1 MRLRDKVA
9 LISGAGGPMGRAI
22 ADRFAAEGAS
32 LMLNDISG
40 TRLGE
45 AVDALSSKLAAGAG
59 LESHRAD
66 VTQEAEADALVAR
79 GRAAFEQIDILVNVV
94 GGIRGALFE
103 PLSAMSVAH
112 WDDTLDLNLK
122 GTFHLSKRIG
132 PMMVDR
138 GYGRIVNF
146 ASISYAGEG
155 GQAHYGAAKAAIAAM
170 TRAMAIELAPGV
182 NVNCV
187 APGLINTSVID
198 RMPRR
203 AVKRFIDQT
212 LLGRLGEAAEIANA
226 VLFLASDEASFIT
239 GEILV
244 VSGGIWPAL

>member
-1 MRLRDKVA
+1 MRLQGKVA

-22 ADRFAAEGAS
+22 AERFAAEGAS

-40 TRLGE
+40 NRLGQ
-45 AVDALSSKLAAGAG
+45 AVDGIGAKLAAGAG
-59 LESHRAD
+59 LESHRAN
-66 VTQEAEADALVAR
+66 VTQESEAEELVSH
-79 GRAAFEQIDILVNVV
+79 GREAFGRIDILVNVV

-103 PLSAMSVAH
+103 PLSDMSAAH

-122 GTFHLSKRIG
+122 GTFHLSKRLG
-132 PMMVDR
+132 PLMVEQ

-146 ASISYAGEG
+146 ASTSYAGED
-155 GQAHYGAAKAAIAAM
+155 GQAHYAAAKAAVAAM
-170 TRAMAIELAPGV
+170 TRAMAIELAPAV
-182 NVNCV
+182 TVNCV

-203 AVKRFIDQT
+203 SVQRFIDQT

-226 VLFLASDEASFIT
+226 VLFLGSDEASFIT

-244 VSGGIWPAL
+244 VAGGIWPAL

>member
-1 MRLRDKVA
+1 MRLRGKVA
-9 LISGAGGPMGRAI
+9 LISGAGGPMGRAV
-22 ADRFAAEGAS
+22 ADRFAIEGAS

-40 TRLGE
+40 NRLGKAVE
-45 AVDALSSKLAAGAG
+45 AIGAKLSVGAA
-59 LESHRAD
+59 LESHRAN
-66 VTQEAEADALVAR
+66 VTQEAEAEELVAR
-79 GRAAFEQIDILVNVV
+79 GREAFGRIDILVNVV

-103 PLSAMSVAH
+103 PLSEMSVAH

-122 GTFHLSKRIG
+122 GTFHLSKRLG
-132 PMMVDR
+132 PMMVEQ

-146 ASISYAGEG
+146 ASISYAGEH
-155 GQAHYGAAKAAIAAM
+155 GQAHYAAAKAAVAAM
-170 TRAMAIELAPGV
+170 TRAMAIELAQSV
-182 NVNCV
+182 TVNCV

-203 AVKRFIDQT
+203 AVQRFIDQT

-239 GEILV
+239 GEILAV
-244 VSGGIWPAL
+244 AGGIWPAL

>member
-1 MRLRDKVA
+1 MQLRDKVA

-40 TRLGE
+40 NRLGA
-45 AVDALSSKLAAGAG
+45 AVDALGSKLAAGAG
-59 LESHRAD
+59 LESHRAN

-79 GRAAFEQIDILVNVV
+79 GRDAFERIDILVNVV

-132 PMMVDR
+132 PMMVDQ

-146 ASISYAGEG
+146 ASISFAGEG

-170 TRAMAIELAPGV
+170 TRAMAIELAPAV
-182 NVNCV
+182 TVNCV

-203 AVKRFIDQT
+203 AVKRFIEQT

-244 VSGGIWPAL
+244 VSGGVWPAL

>member
-1 MRLRDKVA
+1 MRLRGKVA

-32 LMLNDISG
+32 LVLNDISG
-40 TRLGE
+40 NRLGE
-45 AVDALSSKLAAGAG
+45 AVEAIGSKLAAGAG
-59 LESHRAD
+59 VASHRAT
-66 VTQEAEADALVAR
+66 VTVEAEAEELVAR
-79 GRAAFEQIDILVNVV
+79 GRAAFGRIDILVNVV

-103 PLSAMSVAH
+103 PLSEMSVAH

-122 GTFHLSKRIG
+122 GTFHLSKRLG
-132 PMMVDR
+132 PMMVEQ

-146 ASISYAGEG
+146 ASISYAGED
-155 GQAHYGAAKAAIAAM
+155 GQVHYAAAKAAVAAM
-170 TRAMAIELAPGV
+170 TRAMAIELAPSV
-182 NVNCV
+182 TVNCV

-203 AVKRFIDQT
+203 AVQRFIDRT
-212 LLGRLGEAAEIANA
+212 LLGRLGEAQEIANA

-239 GEILV
+239 GEILA
-244 VSGGIWPAL
+244 VSGGVWPAL

>member
-1 MRLRDKVA
+1 
-9 LISGAGGPMGRAI
+9 
-22 ADRFAAEGAS
+22 
-32 LMLNDISG
+32 
-40 TRLGE
+40 
-45 AVDALSSKLAAGAG
+45 
-59 LESHRAD
+59 
-66 VTQEAEADALVAR
+66 
-79 GRAAFEQIDILVNVV
+79 
-94 GGIRGALFE
+94 
-103 PLSAMSVAH
+103 MSVAH